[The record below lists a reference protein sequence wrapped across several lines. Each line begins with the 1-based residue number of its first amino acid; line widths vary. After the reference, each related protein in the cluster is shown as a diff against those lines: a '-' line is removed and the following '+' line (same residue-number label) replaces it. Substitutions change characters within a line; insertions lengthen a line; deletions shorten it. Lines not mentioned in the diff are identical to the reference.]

1 MCSFGVNNSWR
12 VWLREERGIIN
23 DLHCVGFLLCFAKV
37 KLWYFDH
44 HQDGRNKEHSNWVR
58 WRSDVYSLHRSVK
71 TPRSEL
77 IIMSCKQHAH
87 IHNSDL
93 INHLNRRHSAVPRLI
108 CGPGLDVNIKS
119 WKQGRKQREATNMC
133 NPASWCFYQEAGRLA
148 VHYTSKAPQHS
159 VQDLP
164 CGFSLILALE
174 LYWYPVCRDIKGN
187 KAFCANQQL

>member
-1 MCSFGVNNSWR
+1 MIFIVLGFCCVLQKSNCDI
-12 VWLREERGIIN
+12 LITTKMEEIKNTAIG
-23 DLHCVGFLLCFAKV
+23 C
-37 KLWYFDH
+37 
-44 HQDGRNKEHSNWVR
+44 DGDQTFIAS
-58 WRSDVYSLHRSVK
+58 
-71 TPRSEL
+71 TTARSEL

-93 INHLNRRHSAVPRLI
+93 INHLNRRHSAVSRLI

-119 WKQGRKQREATNMC
+119 WKQGSKQREATNMC

-148 VHYTSKAPQHS
+148 VHYTTKAPQHS